1 MYESLII
8 YKSKLQQPNA
18 TSQTTKTVID
28 MLKRLS
34 LALLLISPT
43 VLTTQSANA
52 SDFYDTE
59 TLTEQGETWAQL
71 GIGSLITS
79 AVVAGSYN
87 RDSFFYQSY
96 KPNTS
101 IGFYTNQPCD
111 FINIDHVVSLKDA
124 YDRGAASWS
133 AYKKRTFANDKAN
146 HVPSCG
152 RVNSS
157 KGSAGPKDF
166 LRSSNDE
173 KGLEYEIVRFCEY
186 VQRYYAVKV
195 EYGLSFEG
203 NDSATFEQCGVGIS

>member
-1 MYESLII
+1 MRRILV
-8 YKSKLQQPNA
+8 L
-18 TSQTTKTVID
+18 T
-28 MLKRLS
+28 
-34 LALLLISPT
+34 ALLAFHG
-43 VLTTQSANA
+43 ANA
-52 SDFYDTE
+52 SDLYDTKA
-59 TLTEQGETWAQL
+59 LTEQGEIWAQL

-87 RDSFFYQSY
+87 RDSFFFQSY

-101 IGFYTNQPCD
+101 IGFYTNQSCD

-124 YDRGAASWS
+124 YDSGAALWS

-166 LRSSNDE
+166 LRRSNDG
-173 KGLEYEIVRFCEY
+173 KGLDYEIVRFCEY
-186 VQRYYAVKV
+186 VRKYYAVKA
-195 EYGLSFEG
+195 EYGLSFEA
-203 NDSATFEQCGVGIS
+203 NDSATFESCNITIQ

>member
-1 MYESLII
+1 M
-8 YKSKLQQPNA
+8 
-18 TSQTTKTVID
+18 
-28 MLKRLS
+28 KRLF
-34 LALLLISPT
+34 LALLLMSTT
-43 VLTTQSANA
+43 VLTAQSVNA

-59 TLTEQGETWAQL
+59 ALTEQGETSAQF
-71 GIGSLITS
+71 GVGSLITS

-101 IGFYTNQPCD
+101 IGFYTNQSCD

-124 YDRGAASWS
+124 YDSGAASWS

-166 LRSSNDE
+166 LRRSNDG

-186 VQRYYAVKV
+186 VRKYHAVKV
-195 EYGLSFEG
+195 EYGLSLEG
-203 NDSATFEQCGVGIS
+203 NDSATFEQCGVSIS

>member
-1 MYESLII
+1 M
-8 YKSKLQQPNA
+8 
-18 TSQTTKTVID
+18 ID
-28 MLKRLS
+28 MVKRLS

-79 AVVAGSYN
+79 AAVAGSYN
-87 RDSFFYQSY
+87 RDSFFFESY

-101 IGFYTNQPCD
+101 IGFYTNQSCD

-124 YDRGAASWS
+124 YDSGAASWS

-157 KGSAGPKDF
+157 KGSAGPRDF
-166 LRSSNDE
+166 LRRSNDG

-195 EYGLSFEG
+195 EYGLSFDANG
-203 NDSATFEQCGVGIS
+203 TAIFEQCGVSIS

>member
-1 MYESLII
+1 M
-8 YKSKLQQPNA
+8 
-18 TSQTTKTVID
+18 
-28 MLKRLS
+28 KRLF
-34 LALLLISPT
+34 LALLLMSTT
-43 VLTTQSANA
+43 VLTAQSVNA

-59 TLTEQGETWAQL
+59 ALTEQGETSAQL

-101 IGFYTNQPCD
+101 IGFYTNQSCD

-124 YDRGAASWS
+124 YDSGAALWS
-133 AYKKRTFANDKAN
+133 ASRKQTFANDRSN

-166 LRSSNDE
+166 LRRSNDG

-186 VQRYYAVKV
+186 VQRYYAMKV

-203 NDSATFEQCGVGIS
+203 NDSATFEQCGVGISQVAGEAVEVL